1 MGEGWGAGGIRRV
14 APVVYDDPLLG
25 KFFGRIQPPTPHPPR
40 TNVFLIYRDDPS
52 PPPQRKKR
60 KEKKRKKER
69 PNKEK
74 NENLLFL
81 PYETFDL
88 VFFYAFLHVSEVR
101 WFLAFW

>member
-14 APVVYDDPLLG
+14 APVVYDDPPSSWEV
-25 KFFGRIQPPTPHPPR
+25 FWAHPPPTPPPR

-52 PPPQRKKR
+52 PPQRKKR